1 MPFHDADVHGGGRLW
16 HRRSLPLRRVALD
29 AAALH
34 RLQEPKA
41 AARSAWGAGNPP
53 KGQHRPHSPSP
64 CPPLGVTQL
73 KVSRGKRERARSP
86 GWAPVFAARIPRSAR
101 LLPHFPRQGG
111 SRPAPQ
117 PHHFLHPVKLRRW
130 PRSHVHM
137 VRNACGKLKK
147 KNKKQTAGYYG
158 VLRAA
163 FRQPGRQCT
172 ARRRSS
178 ACMMENPTP
187 TFVSLQF
194 AVFQHKS
201 GAAASLHDP
210 PPLLDAFNLPEK
222 LLSSEPGL

>member
-147 KNKKQTAGYYG
+147 TNGWL
-158 VLRAA
+158 LRGAS
-163 FRQPGRQCT
+163 GCV
-172 ARRRSS
+172 SS
-178 ACMMENPTP
+178 TRPSVHGTETQ
-187 TFVSLQF
+187 LR
-194 AVFQHKS
+194 
-201 GAAASLHDP
+201 LHDGKP
-210 PPLLDAFNLPEK
+210 HTNFRLFAIC
-222 LLSSEPGL
+222 SVSAQIGSCCVTA